1 MLGVLP
7 SLVPKL
13 GACPR
18 YGTGLWD
25 EHSDPKAAT
34 AQRDL
39 DADRIFP
46 LVWWLLPDSPAF

>member
-1 MLGVLP
+1 MLGVLS

-34 AQRDL
+34 TQRDL